1 MAAPVKPGLKNA
13 LQKDSFWL
21 VPAIADLNAPKATE
35 IEAVGA
41 LYITCF
47 LTEENAGWEV
57 QFNKGT
63 APRLLC
69 SATTPEVL
77 LPSTTTGTDLVG
89 AVDPQAD
96 SADDDK
102 KAFEFLRDG
111 FSGYI
116 VRRQGVQNDV
126 ADTTTVGEFVDVAPV
141 DISAAQ
147 IVKTA
152 TSAEGVYVFKSG
164 VAVTGDV
171 STNVAVVAGP

>member
-13 LQKDSFWL
+13 LQKDSFWI
-21 VPAIADLNAPKATE
+21 VPALSAIPKKTE
-35 IEAVGA
+35 IEAVGG

-89 AVDPQAD
+89 AVDPQAAD
-96 SADDDK
+96 VDDDK

-116 VRRQGVQNDV
+116 VRRQGVQNDSSDLV
-126 ADTTTVGEFVDVAPV
+126 TVGEFVDYVPV

-152 TSAEGVYVFKSG
+152 TSAEGVYVFKAG
-164 VAVTGDV
+164 VAVTGDAV
-171 STNVAVVAGP
+171 TNIAVVA

>member
-1 MAAPVKPGLKNA
+1 MADPIKPGLKNA

-21 VPAIADLNAPKATE
+21 VPALSAIPKKTE
-35 IEAVGA
+35 IEAVGGI
-41 LYITCF
+41 YITCF
-47 LTEENAGWEV
+47 LTEENGGWEV

-69 SATTPEVL
+69 SKSTPEVL

-102 KAFEFLRDG
+102 KAFEFLREG
-111 FSGYI
+111 FTGFM
-116 VRRQGVQNDV
+116 VRRQGVQNDASDLV
-126 ADTTTVGEFVDVAPV
+126 TVGEFVAYRPV
-141 DISAAQ
+141 DISAAV

-152 TSAEGVYVFKSG
+152 NTAEGVYVFKAG
-164 VAVTGDV
+164 VAVTGDGEE
-171 STNVAVVAGP
+171 NVAVVAGP